1 MHARVISDMHSNG
14 LLSLLAGSLVRRTFL
29 SRALVLLS
37 VVVLIAACGMQR
49 KRDNLKNCKFTFED
63 VAFETLGLTEIKFR
77 LKMGLENPNEEEVV
91 LDRMDFE
98 VLAEN
103 REIARGQQKDGTVIG
118 PNEKKPV
125 EISFTTSPL
134 KLGAGLLSTIT
145 TLGRADW
152 RVKGTAYVDFL
163 LKEVAVPFDL
173 PLAAKAGQP
182 EPAPAR

>member
-1 MHARVISDMHSNG
+1 MHSSG
-14 LLSLLAGSLVRRTFL
+14 LFSFLARSIIQRTFL
-29 SRALVLLS
+29 SRMLLVLG
-37 VVVLIAACGMQR
+37 VAVLTATCGMQR

-63 VAFETLGLTEIKFR
+63 VTFETLGLTEIKFR
-77 LKMGLENPNEEEVV
+77 LKMGLENPNDEEVV

-98 VLAEN
+98 VLAQN
-103 REIARGQQKDGTVIG
+103 REIAKGQQKDGTVIG

-125 EISFTTSPL
+125 EISFTTSPM

-145 TLGRADW
+145 TLGKADW

-173 PLAAKAGQP
+173 PLAGKKQEPEA
-182 EPAPAR
+182 EPAPAQ